1 MPMGNAERYRSGMS
15 SDGGGFRSQA
25 AGNKTYGGG
34 RSMPN
39 LGPVQD
45 KLGYAKRDA
54 EQKARRNLTLK
65 RIQAGQ
71 GLKFSIM

>member
-1 MPMGNAERYRSGMS
+1 MPMGNAERYRSGMATG
-15 SDGGGFRSQA
+15 GGGFNSSA

-34 RSMPN
+34 RPQPN
-39 LGPVQD
+39 LGPTRD

-54 EQKARRNLTLK
+54 EAKARRNLTLK